1 MSMTSNVDV
10 ATRVTPVILTYNEEP
25 NIRRIL
31 QSLQWAAEV
40 NIVDSGSRDATERIA
55 RQFPNVRWFARAFD
69 THAAQWDFAIRATHV
84 TTPYVLALDADY
96 EVPGRFVEELAARF
110 LAGGYAGG
118 IAGFEYR
125 IHGRPLLGS
134 VYPAKLV
141 VFTPGSVRVSQP
153 GHTQELEVDGPVY
166 RFDARLIHDDR
177 KPLARFVRSQME
189 YSRLEA
195 SRMAGGDR
203 VRWQDR
209 LRRLGIMPL
218 VAGVG
223 SYLRAGGPLR
233 GTASLHYAY
242 ERTVFECLL
251 ALRLLGRKGEAPV
264 PDAVSG
270 TGNDRQDDLGIVSK

>member
-1 MSMTSNVDV
+1 MSTPSDLDV
-10 ATRVTPVILTYNEEP
+10 ATLVTPVILTYNEEP

-40 NIVDSGSRDATERIA
+40 KIVDSGSLDATERIA
-55 RQFPNVRWFARAFD
+55 RQFPNVRWFARPFD
-69 THAAQWDFAIRATHV
+69 THAAQWDFAIRATNV

-96 EVPGRFVEELAARF
+96 EVPGNFVEELAARF
-110 LAGGYAGG
+110 LTGGYAGG

-125 IHGRPLLGS
+125 IQGRPLLGS

-141 VFTPGSVRVSQP
+141 VFTPGQVHVSQP
-153 GHTQELEVDGPVY
+153 GHTQELRVEGPVY
-166 RFDARLIHDDR
+166 RFEARLIHDDR

-195 SRMAGGDR
+195 SRLADGDR

-209 LRRLGIMPL
+209 HRRLGIMPL

-233 GTASLHYAY
+233 GAASLHYAY
-242 ERTVFECLL
+242 ERTLFECLL
-251 ALRLLGRKGEAPV
+251 ALRLLGGEVDDSV
-264 PDAVSG
+264 PEAVSG
-270 TGNDRQDDLGIVSK
+270 DEKGRKDDQ